1 MRAWTIYLER
11 MQLWYNFV
19 YQRKL
24 QTNCQKLMV
33 IYYLLYISIYWLGLH
48 FQVEFYLHRVLLGRF
63 PLQSFQKTLVPPLFC
78 STFNFWKFCY
88 WFPFQNVKQFSS
100 PLLKLSNF
108 GHTIVRRNTNISLF
122 KTFDFATTVF
132 SIIYWQFQSCQQ
144 EQSLQVFWF

>member
-1 MRAWTIYLER
+1 MSFFHISYFEMRAWIIYLER

-63 PLQSFQKTLVPPLFC
+63 PLQSFL
-78 STFNFWKFCY
+78 
-88 WFPFQNVKQFSS
+88 FSS